1 MELSREEEYERFQ
14 KLYVRYETI
23 PIQKNDKKND
33 QKNDQKNNQQ
43 TIDTIATI
51 KNDQKNEIVIPE
63 IQVPEEKNDQEN
75 LKEKIETIVCDTC
88 GGRYSYFNRNRHIN
102 TKKHQ
107 NSLTLLSF
115 PPSPLLEREQTVEGS
130 SP

>member
-1 MELSREEEYERFQ
+1 MEEEYERFQ

-23 PIQKNDKKND
+23 APSNSPTPIQE
-33 QKNDQKNNQQ
+33 QV
-43 TIDTIATI
+43 IDTIATI
-51 KNDQKNEIVIPE
+51 KNEIIIPE
-63 IQVPEEKNDQEN
+63 IQVPKNDQEN
-75 LKEKIETIVCDTC
+75 LKEKIETICETC
-88 GGRYSYFNRNRHIN
+88 GGRYSHFNKNRHIS

-107 NSLTLLSF
+107 NSLNLLSF

>member
-1 MELSREEEYERFQ
+1 MELSIEEQYERFQ

-23 PIQKNDKKND
+23 APSNSPIE
-33 QKNDQKNNQQ
+33 Q
-43 TIDTIATI
+43 TIDTIATL
-51 KNDQKNEIVIPE
+51 KNEIIIPE
-63 IQVPEEKNDQEN
+63 IQVQKNDQEDVKN
-75 LKEKIETIVCDTC
+75 DPKNEQENVKEKIETICEVC

-107 NSLTLLSF
+107 NSLHLLSF
-115 PPSPLLEREQTVEGS
+115 PPSPLLEREQTVQGS

>member
-1 MELSREEEYERFQ
+1 MELSREEEYELFQ

-23 PIQKNDKKND
+23 PIQTQQGEQSP
-33 QKNDQKNNQQ
+33 QKNDQQ

-51 KNDQKNEIVIPE
+51 KNEIVIPE
-63 IQVPEEKNDQEN
+63 IQLPEEN
-75 LKEKIETIVCDTC
+75 LDPTVGDLSQKEKIETIVCDMC
-88 GGRYSYFNRNRHIN
+88 GGRYSYFNKNRHIN

-115 PPSPLLEREQTVEGS
+115 PPEQTVEGS

>member
-1 MELSREEEYERFQ
+1 MELSIEEQYERFQ

-23 PIQKNDKKND
+23 APSNSPIE
-33 QKNDQKNNQQ
+33 Q
-43 TIDTIATI
+43 TIYTIATL
-51 KNDQKNEIVIPE
+51 KNEIIIPE
-63 IQVPEEKNDQEN
+63 IQVQEEVKNDQEDVKNDQEN
-75 LKEKIETIVCDTC
+75 LKEKIETICEVC

-107 NSLTLLSF
+107 NSLHLLSF
-115 PPSPLLEREQTVEGS
+115 PPSPLLEREQTVQGS

>member
-1 MELSREEEYERFQ
+1 MELSREEEYELFQ

-23 PIQKNDKKND
+23 PIQTQQGEQSP
-33 QKNDQKNNQQ
+33 QKNDQQ

-51 KNDQKNEIVIPE
+51 KNEIVIPE
-63 IQVPEEKNDQEN
+63 IQLPEEN
-75 LKEKIETIVCDTC
+75 LDPTVGDLPPKEKIETIVCDMC
-88 GGRYSYFNRNRHIN
+88 GGRYSYFNKNRHIN

-115 PPSPLLEREQTVEGS
+115 PPEQTVEGS

>member
-23 PIQKNDKKND
+23 PIQKND
-33 QKNDQKNNQQ
+33 QKNDQQ

-51 KNDQKNEIVIPE
+51 KNDQKNDQKNEIVIPE
-63 IQVPEEKNDQEN
+63 IQLPVEKNDQEN

>member
-1 MELSREEEYERFQ
+1 MEEEYERFQ

-23 PIQKNDKKND
+23 APSNSPTPIQKND
-33 QKNDQKNNQQ
+33 QEQV
-43 TIDTIATI
+43 IDTIATI
-51 KNDQKNEIVIPE
+51 KNEIIIPE
-63 IQVPEEKNDQEN
+63 IQVPKNDQEN
-75 LKEKIETIVCDTC
+75 LKEKIETICETC
-88 GGRYSYFNRNRHIN
+88 GGRYSHFNKNRHIS

-107 NSLTLLSF
+107 NSLHLLSF